1 MLKTY
6 FPTEIPDILQSF
18 LGCKIVE
25 VRRFLF
31 KDEYNRLPSDS
42 KDESSDGL
50 TVFKLES
57 GQYFFVVPVTENAG
71 IKIGLGNVTNQS
83 DLSFEK
89 DVTENLFWKERLGV
103 LKKIEVLSEPQ
114 NNNEFALQL
123 VFENHKKAVI
133 QYIDNDNFFDSLIVS
148 ENCLLP

>member
-6 FPTEIPDILQSF
+6 FPNEIPEILQSF
-18 LGCKIVE
+18 LGRKIVE

-57 GQYFFVVPVTENAG
+57 RQYFFVVPVTENAG

-103 LKKIEVLSEPQ
+103 LKKIEVLTEPQ